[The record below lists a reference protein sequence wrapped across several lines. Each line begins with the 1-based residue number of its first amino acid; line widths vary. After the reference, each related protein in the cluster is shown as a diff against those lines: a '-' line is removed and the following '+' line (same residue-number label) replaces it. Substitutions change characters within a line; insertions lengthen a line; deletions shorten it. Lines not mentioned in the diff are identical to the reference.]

1 MKLLQILTQA
11 NIALLLLLL
20 FTNISSA
27 EALAPRPPPKKQV
40 IVTGAAGRT
49 GQIVFSS
56 LLQNTKYYPVGLVR
70 TESSA
75 KNLIKTTNCGLEQ
88 IWVCDVTQ
96 LDNNPHSVNDAEA
109 MIICTSAVPIMKKRS
124 LGKALWKMPFNIV
137 RGKKAFEFRQLEF
150 CYKEG
155 QYPEK
160 VDYEGQIAQIDLA
173 KKIGIKHVILVR

>member
-1 MKLLQILTQA
+1 MKLQQILSNA

-20 FTNISSA
+20 FTNTSSA

-75 KNLIKTTNCGLEQ
+75 KNLIKKTNCGLEQ
-88 IWVCDVTQ
+88 IWVSDVTQ
-96 LDNNPHSVNDAEA
+96 LDNNPLSIKDAEA

-124 LGKALWKMPFNIV
+124 LLKALGMMPFNVV

-150 CYKEG
+150 CYRKG

-160 VDYEGQIAQIDLA
+160 VDYQGQIAQIDLA